1 MSGVLVWLAPRERID
16 VLRPPACPPARAPT
30 HAPTHHPSSPLS
42 PLPNPPLWPADEEEE
57 AKPKTKT
64 VKEQVKEWVALNAN
78 QALWLRPPGNVSD
91 EEYNKFYQA
100 LAKVGA

>member
-1 MSGVLVWLAPRERID
+1 MTCSARL
-16 VLRPPACPPARAPT
+16 PARLPAHPRTHLRITPPPPHPPT
-30 HAPTHHPSSPLS
+30 
-42 PLPNPPLWPADEEEE
+42 PNPPLWPADEEEE